1 MQEVQQCLDFKR
13 ALHQSMIAVSF
24 GRESAVKG
32 LLRVGK
38 PLVALLE
45 RLKTKVQ
52 YSFSLCSGKNK
63 KKRLSDSLAPNYHLR
78 QLI

>member
-1 MQEVQQCLDFKR
+1 
-13 ALHQSMIAVSF
+13 MIAVNF
-24 GRESAVKG
+24 GRESSVRG

-38 PLVALLE
+38 PLVVLLG

-63 KKRLSDSLAPNYHLR
+63 KGLSDSLAPNYHLR